1 MEGITPPTTVAL
13 FIDAENLIIPIQMVP
28 TLTVNLQAIVL
39 RVREEGTLIVS
50 RAYGDWSKWPCRD
63 YVQEFAGFGVEMY
76 QVFSDS
82 KTKNTADI
90 MIAADV
96 MEYCLNPISSDSI
109 VLVSGDRDF
118 VPLVQRLR
126 RHGKKVI
133 CISVEEAASVTL
145 KNTIDTYIGYSSLLK
160 DAAKVYAGPKKE
172 KELPPVAAVT
182 KAVAIEPEEE
192 ESDDGHRD
200 ERYHAFMIL
209 LQAVKAIRRRGSL
222 PMNKDIPLMMRQL
235 WPEFDFQLLGYET
248 VTDFVRDA
256 ENKKFVNIIHY
267 SEESGNF
274 SVEISSQAVYEAE
287 DYSYAIGGGY
297 SFDSVEEACESY
309 INILKEK
316 KVPWVSWEYR
326 GAIVEHLW
334 TTLEN
339 SSAGKPLTQMKD
351 MLNAYVK
358 NKGWPID
365 EGAIWKILFN
375 LNIGGCFKHDS
386 PNEAGDRIQ
395 DWDHTHAQTAV
406 SLDAAFDRMHRA
418 YLVGIRDTYPDTQ
431 FIPEAVAQLFYEK
444 TDSSAIKDAYD
455 LIKKANVNN
464 R

>member
-1 MEGITPPTTVAL
+1 MESISKPTTVAL
-13 FIDAENLIIPIQMVP
+13 FIDAENLIIPIQMVQ

-50 RAYGDWSKWPCRD
+50 RAYGDWSKWPCRE
-63 YVQEFAGFGVEMY
+63 YVQEFAAFGVEMY
-76 QVFSDS
+76 QVFSDA

-90 MIAADV
+90 LIAADV
-96 MEYCLNPISSDSI
+96 MEYCLSPVSSDSI

-160 DAAKVYAGPKKE
+160 DAAKVYTGPKKE
-172 KELPPVAAVT
+172 KEPIPVTT
-182 KAVAIEPEEE
+182 KAETETVKPEEE
-192 ESDDGHRD
+192 IIDDDHRD

-222 PMNKDIPLMMRQL
+222 PLNSDIPYMMRQL
-235 WPEFDFQLLGYET
+235 WPEFDFQLLGYQT
-248 VTDFVRDA
+248 FTDFVKDA
-256 ENKKFVNIIHY
+256 ENQNFVNITHY
-267 SEESGNF
+267 SEDSGSF
-274 SVEISSQAVYEAE
+274 SVEISSKAVYESD
-287 DYSYAIGGGY
+287 DYSYALSSGY
-297 SFDSVEEACESY
+297 SFDTIEDACDSY
-309 INILKEK
+309 IKILKEK

-326 GAIVEHLW
+326 GRIVEHLW

-339 SSAGKPLTQMKD
+339 STAGKPLSQMKD
-351 MLNAYVK
+351 MLIAYVK

-375 LNIGGCFKHDS
+375 LNIGGCFKHDNL
-386 PNEAGDRIQ
+386 NEVGDRIQ
-395 DWDHTHAQTAV
+395 DWDHTHAQAAV
-406 SLDAAFDRMHRA
+406 TLESAYDRMHKA
-418 YLVGIRDTYPDTQ
+418 YLIGINDTYPDTV
-431 FIPEAVAQLFYEK
+431 FIPEAVAQLFYEA
-444 TDSSAIKDAYD
+444 TDSYATKQAYE
-455 LIKKANVNN
+455 LIKQANVS
-464 R
+464 